1 MKPYIQVAAFCPSF
15 PPFPLHF
22 VFPQHYVPTECEPH
36 GAGSG
41 FDLTFEQSPA
51 QAESWLWPPALTAVQ
66 IAVKIAI
73 TVWILSGVSSMS
85 LISYPVCKSSN
96 YVLKRAC
103 CVTLGKSFHFS
114 EFSRL

>member
-51 QAESWLWPPALTAVQ
+51 QAES
-66 IAVKIAI
+66 
-73 TVWILSGVSSMS
+73 
-85 LISYPVCKSSN
+85 
-96 YVLKRAC
+96 
-103 CVTLGKSFHFS
+103 
-114 EFSRL
+114 